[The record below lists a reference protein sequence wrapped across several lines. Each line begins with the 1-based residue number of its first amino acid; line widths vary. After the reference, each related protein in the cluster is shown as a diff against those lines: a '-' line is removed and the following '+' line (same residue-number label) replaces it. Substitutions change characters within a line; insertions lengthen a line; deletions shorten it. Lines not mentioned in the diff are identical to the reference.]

1 VFSRNHGRFAAFAAR
16 ERALLELC
24 EAEAM
29 VRRRTVSRQE
39 WDRYGTMP
47 IPLEVVD
54 LIALLAQYVL
64 FALTNNVLQ
73 VPVEASLAQVTGL
86 AGN

>member
-1 VFSRNHGRFAAFAAR
+1 LAAR

-24 EAEAM
+24 EAEAT
-29 VRRRTVSRQE
+29 VRRPKVSRQE
-39 WDRYGTMP
+39 WDRYGTMLS
-47 IPLEVVD
+47 PLEVVD
-54 LIALLAQYVL
+54 LIARLAQYVL

-73 VPVEASLAQVTGL
+73 VPVEASLARVSGV

>member
-1 VFSRNHGRFAAFAAR
+1 VFSRNQGHFEAFAAR

-24 EAEAM
+24 EAM
-29 VRRRTVSRQE
+29 VCRRPVSRQE
-39 WDRYGTMP
+39 WDRYGTMLSP
-47 IPLEVVD
+47 RGVVD
-54 LIALLAQYVL
+54 LIALLAQSVL

-73 VPVEASLAQVTGL
+73 VPVEASLAQVTAL